1 MNRARHIRV
10 AFALALV
17 AGFGAPSVAA
27 AGPHGGGHHGG
38 SSHGGGHH
46 GGGHYSGGYHGG
58 SRASRGPVARPRVQD
73 HRGVVSPSGHRHYT
87 HHGYASW
94 PGYYRPSYWPYYYGY
109 RPYYGYYGYYG
120 HYDQSGASYDD
131 GAPGTVEATTAPSP
145 PRSRFAVTVHLG
157 RLERDDDA
165 QADVAGVALR
175 WRSRVLEGEL
185 ELGRR
190 AFASVDRIE
199 RTLGATLYANLGDRD
214 AIHPYLLAGAGLLE
228 SDRVF
233 GAVGAGL
240 ALPVASRLTLT
251 GDVRAASIGSRAHHD
266 DIQAG
271 ADRVREDRAR
281 TMEGRLSLVVD
292 F

>member
-1 MNRARHIRV
+1 L
-10 AFALALV
+10 ALA
-17 AGFGAPSVAA
+17 AGVGAPAVAT

-38 SSHGGGHH
+38 SHGGSHHGGSHH

-58 SRASRGPVARPRVQD
+58 SRASRGTVARPRVQD
-73 HRGVVSPSGHRHYT
+73 HRGVVSPSGHRPYV

-94 PGYYRPSYWPYYYGY
+94 PGYHRYSYWPYYYGY
-109 RPYYGYYGYYG
+109 WPYYGYGYYGYYDR
-120 HYDQSGASYDD
+120 YGASYYD
-131 GAPGTVEATTAPSP
+131 GAPGTVETATAAPPP
-145 PRSRFAVTVHLG
+145 PRSRLAVAAHLG
-157 RLERDDDA
+157 QLERDDDA
-165 QADVAGVALR
+165 QADVAGIALR
-175 WRSRVLEGEL
+175 WRSQVLEGEL

-190 AFASVDRIE
+190 SFTAADRVE

-214 AIHPYLLAGAGLLE
+214 AIHPYLLAGAGLLA

-251 GDVRAASIGSRAHHD
+251 GDVRAASIGRRDHHD
-266 DIQAG
+266 AVKVG
-271 ADRVREDRAR
+271 EDRVSEDRAR
-281 TMEGRLSLVVD
+281 TVEGRLSLVVD